1 MIFNIKEVK
10 MKVFSRK
17 HIDDLVKEISVQK
30 ENIDLFAGNPDSPE
44 GRKII
49 VKKGLKIRHKPTG
62 LVYTVLSVGKDRED
76 GLHIMCSRP
85 GKRLKI
91 LSSDFKNYERQ

>member
-17 HIDDLVKEISVQK
+17 EIEDLVQEVKSQK
-30 ENIDLFAGNPDSPE
+30 ENIDLFAGHPDSPE

-62 LVYTVLSVGKDRED
+62 LVYTVLKVGKDKED
-76 GLHIMCSRP
+76 GLHILCARP
-85 GKRLKI
+85 GFMLKI